1 MLGNLTEQ
9 DLIDTGINR
18 NDRNTP
24 LASSE
29 LAVHRAI
36 YRETRARAIVH
47 AHPPYANTLALVEK
61 EIVPR
66 DEWLEV
72 IGGYLCWD
80 GGWRSSRVC
89 WMTLLLMP

>member
-1 MLGNLTEQ
+1 MRLIRYKLSGRTSARRLILLNQFQTIGRELSSRGLVTSHSGNLSVQFDERLVITRRGSMLGNLTEQ

-36 YRETRARAIVH
+36 
-47 AHPPYANTLALVEK
+47 
-61 EIVPR
+61 
-66 DEWLEV
+66 
-72 IGGYLCWD
+72 
-80 GGWRSSRVC
+80 
-89 WMTLLLMP
+89 